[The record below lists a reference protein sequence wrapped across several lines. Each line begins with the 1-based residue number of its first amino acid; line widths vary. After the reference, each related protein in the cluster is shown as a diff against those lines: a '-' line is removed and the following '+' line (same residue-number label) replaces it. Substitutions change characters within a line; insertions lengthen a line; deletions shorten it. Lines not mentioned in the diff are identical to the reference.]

1 MSVVVNDI
9 LDDRDTRIRYSPGW
23 VAAGATN
30 EYNGTTTYCS
40 KEGAEFSF
48 KFFGTSMKVFG
59 TLGPAGHQGHSNT
72 TNVVAHYVLDG
83 GKPEPP
89 EPPKPDKLTS
99 GPRYQQLFYSSPFL
113 SLTDHTLVGI
123 CGSKD
128 SGQVFLDYFVVETPI
143 DLPQN
148 YRPRP
153 TQTSTT
159 SVQASETVAP
169 GRATSYSPPS
179 NPPTALIVGSVAG
192 GFALIFIIG
201 VFYLWLRRHS
211 SPSKGPISY
220 SKRLPYLPYLPGP
233 KSMSP
238 RSKEPATPLSSIPL
252 AYDGRRKSI
261 MSQYA
266 TSPTFVQRS
275 ASPESGCSGCGGHL
289 SHQGY

>member
-1 MSVVVNDI
+1 MSVIVNDI
-9 LDDRDTRIRYSPGW
+9 LDDRDTRIQYSPGW
-23 VAAGATN
+23 VTGGGTN

-40 KEGAEFSF
+40 ETGAEFSF

-59 TLGPAGHQGHSNT
+59 TLGPADHQGQSNT

-89 EPPKPDKLTS
+89 KPDKLTS
-99 GPRYQQLFYSSPFL
+99 EARYQQLFYSSPFL
-113 SLTDHTLVGI
+113 SPTDHTLVGI

-128 SGQVFLDYFVVETPI
+128 SGQMYLDYFVVETPI
-143 DLPQN
+143 KPPKN

-153 TQTSTT
+153 AQTSTT
-159 SVQASETVAP
+159 SAQASETVAP
-169 GRATSYSPPS
+169 GRATSDSPPS
-179 NPPTALIVGSVAG
+179 NPPTASIVGSVAG

-211 SPSKGPISY
+211 SPSKRPISY

-233 KSMSP
+233 KSMTP
-238 RSKEPATPLSSIPL
+238 HSKEAATHTPLSSIPS

-266 TSPTFVQRS
+266 TSPTLVQRP
-275 ASPESGCSGCGGHL
+275 ASPGSGRSGSGGHS